1 MRRRPTGKSF
11 PPGSNPSGSAV
22 RFPEY
27 RTNMPAP
34 SRTAAL
40 HNKSRRTNSGR
51 KYATSIRRSPI
62 WNILV
67 QSALSITL
75 RHDGL
80 LRIVQKDVPNWR
92 LASADCVSG
101 PSLRF
106 VVQSRTSGDHGHL
119 ELAVPVLHVLKQF
132 RQP

>member
-1 MRRRPTGKSF
+1 RLYSSRPMKDIIAEKVF
-11 PPGSNPSGSAV
+11 PSLAKEVLCTINRAG
-22 RFPEY
+22 
-27 RTNMPAP
+27 RTR
-34 SRTAAL
+34 SE
-40 HNKSRRTNSGR
+40 
-51 KYATSIRRSPI
+51 YATSIRRSPI

-80 LRIVQKDVPNWR
+80 LRIVQKDVTNWR

-106 VVQSRTSGDHGHL
+106 VVQSPEVTVG
-119 ELAVPVLHVLKQF
+119 AVYDRPSFVSIRDIQSSTIKRAVID
-132 RQP
+132 